1 MPKGSFSLSSSIRNR
16 QGPAVRTF
24 APLTEKRGYDEKS
37 YRDLAREMGVDHVTL
52 WKMMKGKPY
61 NPSLELLN
69 RICAFLK
76 CQPGDLLE
84 YKKD

>member
-1 MPKGSFSLSSSIRNR
+1 MIKVIRFKL
-16 QGPAVRTF
+16 AEY
-24 APLTEKRGYDEKS
+24 LKKKGYDETS
-37 YRDLAREMGVDHVTL
+37 YRELAREMGIDHVTL

-69 RICAFLK
+69 RLCTFLK